1 MDPNTPPRVVEALV
15 AGHFEFTDFKKSVWI
30 ALLLNLLFR
39 GPLLA
44 DWNGMQI
51 EKKMLKYIAS
61 DAFGTF
67 QADQRCR
74 GQGRYRVYLIDD
86 FEQDVDIVPEIRTS
100 HGEMLSRLL
109 QSGRN
114 DIAVTTF
121 NTALSK
127 GLAQII
133 DQLRNGTCI
142 DAIIVYG

>member
-1 MDPNTPPRVVEALV
+1 MQDRY
-15 AGHFEFTDFKKSVWI
+15 GHLEFTDFNKSVWI

-39 GPLLA
+39 GPSLA

-61 DAFGTF
+61 DSFGTF

-133 DQLRNGTCI
+133 DQLRNGACI

>member
-1 MDPNTPPRVVEALV
+1 M
-15 AGHFEFTDFKKSVWI
+15 AGHLEFTDFKKSVWI
-30 ALLLNLLFR
+30 
-39 GPLLA
+39 
-44 DWNGMQI
+44 
-51 EKKMLKYIAS
+51 
-61 DAFGTF
+61 
-67 QADQRCR
+67 
-74 GQGRYRVYLIDD
+74 DD
-86 FEQDVDIVPEIRTS
+86 FEQNVDIVPEIRTS

-133 DQLRNGTCI
+133 DQLRNGACI